1 MGFGARLILVFGLL
15 ARVSIRLIHA
25 ILDEANVIIKVVKEL
40 LFVLTS
46 HLIIKVPKEV
56 VVG

>member
-1 MGFGARLILVFGLL
+1 MGFGARSILIFGLL
-15 ARVSIRLIHA
+15 PGVFIRLIHA
-25 ILDEANVIIKVVKEL
+25 IFDEANVIIKVVKEL

-46 HLIIKVPKEV
+46 PLFIKVAKKV